1 MAAATRLMAM
11 AAAAALAACAPPVA
25 PPDTRPQERPESA
38 ARAAPSAESRALAG
52 YYARVQQD
60 LLARGLLRT
69 DGGGADAPFDA
80 RILARNFERIALFDE
95 YADDAGTIVARQT
108 ESRLR
113 RWEEPVRLQPV
124 FGPSIDRDR
133 RAEDRAALADYARRL
148 SRASG
153 HPVRVVGEGGNFF
166 VYYLTEDERRG
177 IGQDLRARIPG
188 ISDSTV
194 RTVTNMP
201 RSFFCLAFAFSRG
214 ADSAYVAA
222 IAVIRDEHPDLLRLS
237 CVHEEVAQGL
247 GLANDSP
254 EARPSIFNDDEEFAL
269 LTRHDELLLAMLY
282 DDRLRPGMR
291 PAEARPIAERI
302 ASELVP
308 PATRQR
314 EDAALGRGGAL

>member
-11 AAAAALAACAPPVA
+11 AAAATLAACAPPGA
-25 PPDTRPQERPESA
+25 PPETPPESRA
-38 ARAAPSAESRALAG
+38 DAAAPGHSAESRALAR
-52 YYARVQQD
+52 YYERVERD

-80 RILARNFERIALFDE
+80 RLLARNFERIALYDE
-95 YADDAGTIVARQT
+95 YADEAGRIVARQT

-124 FGPSIDRDR
+124 FGPSIDAGR
-133 RAEDRAALADYARRL
+133 RAEDRAALAAYARRL

-177 IGQDLRARIPG
+177 IGQDLRRRIPG
-188 ISDSTV
+188 ISGSTV
-194 RTVTNMP
+194 RTVTDMP

-214 ADSAYVAA
+214 TDSAYVAA
-222 IAVIRDEHPDLLRLS
+222 IAVIRDEHPDLLRQS

-282 DDRLRPGMR
+282 DDRLRPGLR
-291 PAEARPIAERI
+291 PREARPIVERI
-302 ASELVP
+302 AGELVP
-308 PATRQR
+308 PAPRQQ
-314 EDAALGRGGAL
+314 EDAALRRGGAL